1 MEYVGRGAA
10 NDKPQRDMPRRDMRQ
25 RRPGADPSPAPLVAT
40 PASLLQLQR
49 ALGNQ
54 AVIQLVRAH
63 FGGGAVGPVSPSTLL
78 QRETVKGAGQPT
90 EVAIDDTLP
99 PELIQRVQPGMGRAQ
114 LEGILQEYRPHMVLF
129 EIGAVFNAAGL
140 VKRVQKGT
148 AGSNPGAATVNMTA
162 LTSGLSAQDRTD
174 MVLTHS
180 HPKGYPLSAGDAGQA
195 AKHNMA
201 EVHAVGLT
209 TTSLRRRGDK
219 WVDTS
224 KDPTAWLNVQSTF
237 DTFRKQWP
245 GECAKRLSRNQTKA
259 QVVDTDVPTLAGTWL
274 DLTTPGDK
282 TVSSPSS
289 LLATY

>member
-99 PELIQRVQPGMGRAQ
+99 PELIQRVQPCIGRAQ
-114 LEGILQEYRPHMVLF
+114 IEGLLHAHRPPIALF
-129 EIGAVFNAAGL
+129 TFWPL
-140 VKRVQKGT
+140 FHT
-148 AGSNPGAATVNMTA
+148 PA
-162 LTSGLSAQDRTD
+162 LS
-174 MVLTHS
+174 
-180 HPKGYPLSAGDAGQA
+180 
-195 AKHNMA
+195 
-201 EVHAVGLT
+201 
-209 TTSLRRRGDK
+209 
-219 WVDTS
+219 
-224 KDPTAWLNVQSTF
+224 
-237 DTFRKQWP
+237 
-245 GECAKRLSRNQTKA
+245 
-259 QVVDTDVPTLAGTWL
+259 
-274 DLTTPGDK
+274 
-282 TVSSPSS
+282 
-289 LLATY
+289 